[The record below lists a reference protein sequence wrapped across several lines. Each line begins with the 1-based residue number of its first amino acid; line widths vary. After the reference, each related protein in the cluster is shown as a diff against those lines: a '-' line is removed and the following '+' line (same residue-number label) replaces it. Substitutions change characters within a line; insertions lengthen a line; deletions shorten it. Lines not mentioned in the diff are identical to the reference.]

1 MKYSTEYAEAKKRVK
16 KRKDFFSH
24 LGSYVAVNLFLAIV
38 NDFQLIF
45 PVIFWWGFGLASHY
59 ISVFGLPGSGA
70 MSDDWEE
77 REIEKEMARMSDE
90 NKMLPPTNREAIEMP
105 EMQKRWSEEDL
116 V

>member
-1 MKYSTEYAEAKKRVK
+1 MKYSTEYAEAKKRVE
-16 KRKDFFSH
+16 KRKGFYSH
-24 LGSYVAVNLFLAIV
+24 LGSFLVVNIWITVANGFE
-38 NDFQLIF
+38 
-45 PVIFWWGFGLASHY
+45 PVYPMIFWWGVGLVSHY

-77 REIEKEMARMSDE
+77 REIKKEMAKMSDE
-90 NKMLPPTNREAIEMP
+90 NKMLPSTKREAIEMP